1 MNEIER
7 GWPRWGRLQ
16 GSDLSTVPSGTL
28 LIHPIS
34 NARAFP
40 GRNAGS
46 GCLRKQKVPP
56 SPLFPPSRQGNKD
69 DPPRKESI
77 GEERRRIDLSPPST
91 LLEIRPRDLSLR
103 GNCIRITSCHSR
115 YHIQPSSSS
124 SWKLLGKLL
133 GIEIFG
139 HPFIGSMD
147 RLALGIFPR
156 NVSWPP
162 RWSCRRR
169 EILLQRVWYL
179 YMYKR
184 KEGLCVEFSVWNIRE
199 TWSIVN
205 FCWDKIRNKN

>member
-1 MNEIER
+1 MKSKEDGR
-7 GWPRWGRLQ
+7 GEEGCRVLIYRLFRAARSLSIRSRTRGRSQ
-16 GSDLSTVPSGTL
+16 GVTL
-28 LIHPIS
+28 DPAACESKRSLHPLC
-34 NARAFP
+34 FL
-40 GRNAGS
+40 
-46 GCLRKQKVPP
+46 LR
-56 SPLFPPSRQGNKD
+56 GKD

-169 EILLQRVWYL
+169 EILLQRVWYFC
-179 YMYKR
+179 MYKR

>member
-56 SPLFPPSRQGNKD
+56 FPPSRQGNKD

-115 YHIQPSSSS
+115 YHIQPS
-124 SWKLLGKLL
+124 LLRENYWENCSGSRFLATRLSARWIASLSGFFLATCRGPRVDRAGDERYYYRECGTFVCIRGKR
-133 GIEIFG
+133 
-139 HPFIGSMD
+139 D
-147 RLALGIFPR
+147 CA
-156 NVSWPP
+156 
-162 RWSCRRR
+162 
-169 EILLQRVWYL
+169 
-179 YMYKR
+179 
-184 KEGLCVEFSVWNIRE
+184 
-199 TWSIVN
+199 
-205 FCWDKIRNKN
+205 

>member
-7 GWPRWGRLQ
+7 GWPRRGRLQ

-124 SWKLLGKLL
+124 S
-133 GIEIFG
+133 
-139 HPFIGSMD
+139 
-147 RLALGIFPR
+147 
-156 NVSWPP
+156 
-162 RWSCRRR
+162 
-169 EILLQRVWYL
+169 
-179 YMYKR
+179 
-184 KEGLCVEFSVWNIRE
+184 
-199 TWSIVN
+199 
-205 FCWDKIRNKN
+205 